1 MRILTNMNCFRSLIK
16 LSLPASILFYSCSL
30 SKNQSLEEM
39 IYNNY
44 KIVPEGKILM
54 IDIDRCNSC
63 SKENEMF
70 IKSHSIGS
78 KTTLLLLSQSRKKAE
93 VFMKFSDRDYV
104 WDSLRIGEAYLR
116 DKLTFIYEKK

>member
-1 MRILTNMNCFRSLIK
+1 
-16 LSLPASILFYSCSL
+16 
-30 SKNQSLEEM
+30 M

-63 SKENEMF
+63 SKENERF
-70 IKSHSIGS
+70 IKSHTIGS

-104 WDSLRIGEAYLR
+104 WDSLRIGETYLR
-116 DKLTFIYEKK
+116 DRLTFIYEKK